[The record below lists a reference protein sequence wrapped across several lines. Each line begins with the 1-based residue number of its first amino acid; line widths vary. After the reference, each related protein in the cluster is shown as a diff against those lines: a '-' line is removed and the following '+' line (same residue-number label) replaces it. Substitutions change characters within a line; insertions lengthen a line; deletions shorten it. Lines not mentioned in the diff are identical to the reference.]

1 MRLREVDTS
10 VVMVPAG
17 QFKQGCLA
25 ILDEVAATRRPVI
38 ITKRGRPVAR
48 LVPIEPE
55 ADAEARI
62 LADLRSR
69 MTLLVDDDA
78 LLEPIDVAWEA
89 EGAPA
94 DAP

>member
-1 MRLREVDTS
+1 
-10 VVMVPAG
+10 MVPAG